1 MSRTHARGL
10 ILALGLSF
18 FATLAH
24 AQQMASYVMDAR
36 TGRMIQASNADTRVH
51 PASLTKMMT
60 LYIVFDQIKRGRM
73 SLDQRIKISA
83 HAAAEP
89 PSKLGLKA
97 GQTIELRY
105 LIRAAAIKSAND
117 AATAMGEAVGGSEA
131 GFAKLMNQYAQ
142 AMGLRNTTFKN
153 ANGLTRDGHM
163 SSAHDMAEIGRR
175 LYYDFPQYYNI
186 FSREA
191 TSAGLKTVKNT
202 NRRLLAAYQGADGI
216 KTGYTRA
223 AGFNL
228 VSSAQR
234 GNKRVI
240 VAVLGARSSAARNAE
255 VARLM
260 DVGFAKMPTQVR
272 IAMPAPLNLRGT
284 GTMVASAKQPAAAR
298 AAATLAAVSPPVE
311 RTLPAQPGAERVLAS
326 LPAEDLGFDA
336 GRPMPRVMSADAAI
350 TRNSAS
356 IAAAIA
362 EVNSELKANRVSD
375 VTALTAAG
383 RPAPRPSAE
392 VADAAAPAVTT
403 GGVGAAS
410 TFAAAPPAPVRR
422 PAEEGMVVASNDAG
436 ILSDA
441 AGGSAPTGVIGADWG
456 IQIGSFRSKGDAER
470 QLLTT
475 ALQDVPELNGGLR
488 RVEAAKVQGVT
499 MFRAQFVGLSRQ
511 SALGACEALTRRA
524 TDCLPLAPGI

>member
-1 MSRTHARGL
+1 MSSSHARGL

-18 FATLAH
+18 LATMAQ
-24 AQQMASYVMDAR
+24 AQQLVSYVMDAR
-36 TGRMIQASNADTRVH
+36 TGRVIQASNAETRVH

-73 SLDQRIKISA
+73 SLDQKIRISG

-89 PSKLGLKA
+89 PSKLGLRE

-117 AATAMGEAVGGSEA
+117 AATAMGEAVGGSEP
-131 GFAKLMNQYAQ
+131 GFAKIMNQYAR
-142 AMGLRNTTFKN
+142 AMGLRNTTFMN
-153 ANGLTRDGHM
+153 ANGLTRTGHM
-163 SSAHDMAEIGRR
+163 STAHDMAEIGRR

-202 NRRLLAAYQGADGI
+202 NRRLLDAYPGADGI

-234 GNKRVI
+234 GDKRVI

-260 DVGFAKMPTQVR
+260 DIGFSKMPTQAR
-272 IAMPAPLNLRGT
+272 IAMPAPLGLSGPKT
-284 GTMVASAKQPAAAR
+284 LV
-298 AAATLAAVSPPVE
+298 AAATPRQTPSATVTVTAVAAPD
-311 RTLPAQPGAERVLAS
+311 PATRPGGERVLAA
-326 LPAEDLGFDA
+326 LPATDLGFDA
-336 GRPMPRVMSADAAI
+336 ARPMPRVSPDVAI

-362 EVNSELKANRVSD
+362 EVNTELRANHAAD
-375 VTALTAAG
+375 VAALTAAG
-383 RPAPRPSAE
+383 RPAPRPRAE
-392 VADAAAPAVTT
+392 IAGLAEPEPAAGPA
-403 GGVGAAS
+403 GAS
-410 TFAAAPPAPVRR
+410 TFAAEAPAPAQR
-422 PAEEGMVVASNDAG
+422 PAGTGSLRVASNDSG
-436 ILSDA
+436 VVSDA
-441 AGGSAPTGVIGADWG
+441 GVPGGTGGADWG
-456 IQIGSFRSKGDAER
+456 VQIGSFRSKGDAER
-470 QLLTT
+470 QLLTA
-475 ALQDVPELNGGLR
+475 ALQDVPELTGGLR

>member
-1 MSRTHARGL
+1 MSSTHARGL
-10 ILALGLSF
+10 VLALGLSLL
-18 FATLAH
+18 ATISH
-24 AQQMASYVMDAR
+24 AQQFASYVMDAR
-36 TGRMIQASNADTRVH
+36 TGKVIQATNAETRVH

-73 SLDQRIKISA
+73 SLDQKVTISA

-97 GQTIELRY
+97 GQKIELRY

-117 AATAMGEAVGGSEA
+117 AATALGEAVGGSEP
-131 GFAKLMNQYAQ
+131 GFAKIMNQYAK
-142 AMGLRNTTFKN
+142 AMGLRNTTFVN
-153 ANGLTRDGHM
+153 ANGLTRAGHM
-163 SSAHDMAEIGRR
+163 STAHDMAEIGRR

-191 TSAGLKTVKNT
+191 TSAGLKTVQNT
-202 NRRLLAAYQGADGI
+202 NRRLLDAYPGADGI

-260 DVGFAKMPTQVR
+260 DAGFSKMPTQAR
-272 IAMPAPLNLRGT
+272 IAMPAPLAIGGSGT
-284 GTMVASAKQPAAAR
+284 RVAAAATPRATTVALVTPPLPAER
-298 AAATLAAVSPPVE
+298 AAAE
-311 RTLPAQPGAERVLAS
+311 QPGGARVLAA
-326 LPAEDLGFDA
+326 LPVEALGFDA
-336 GRPMPRVMSADAAI
+336 ARPMPRAMSADAAI

-362 EVNSELKANRVSD
+362 EVNTELSATRAASPR
-375 VTALTAAG
+375 ALAAAG
-383 RPAPRPSAE
+383 RPAPRPVTE
-392 VADAAAPAVTT
+392 VAAAAPM
-403 GGVGAAS
+403 GVAGAS
-410 TFAAAPPAPVRR
+410 TFAAVPPSPAPR
-422 PAEEGMVVASNDAG
+422 PAEEGTMVASNDHG
-436 ILSDA
+436 IVSDA
-441 AGGSAPTGVIGADWG
+441 GAPGAGGKNWG

-470 QLLTT
+470 QLLTA
-475 ALQDVPELNGGLR
+475 ALQDVPQLDGGLR

-511 SALGACEALTRRA
+511 SALDACETLARNA

>member
-1 MSRTHARGL
+1 MVSTEVRGA
-10 ILALGLSF
+10 ILAFVLSLC
-18 FATLAH
+18 ASMAH
-24 AQQMASYVMDAR
+24 AQQFASYVMDAR
-36 TGRMIQASNADTRVH
+36 TGKVIQATNAETKVH

-60 LYIVFDQIKRGRM
+60 LYIAFDQIQRGRI
-73 SLDQRIKISA
+73 SLDQKVRISDN
-83 HAAAEP
+83 AAAEP
-89 PSKLGLKA
+89 PSKLGLKS
-97 GQTIELRY
+97 GQRIEMRY

-117 AATAMGEAVGGSEA
+117 AATAIGEAIGGSEA
-131 GFAKLMNQYAQ
+131 GFAKMMNQYAT

-153 ANGLTRDGHM
+153 ANGLTRSGHM
-163 SSAHDMAEIGRR
+163 STARDMAELGRR
-175 LYYDFPQYYNI
+175 VYYDFPQYYNI

-202 NRRLLAAYQGADGI
+202 NRRLLDAYRGADGI

-234 GNKRVI
+234 GDERVI

-260 DVGFAKMPTQVR
+260 DVGFAKMPSRAR
-272 IAMPAPLNLRGT
+272 IAMPAPLNLGGRST
-284 GTMVASAKQPAAAR
+284 AVASLGATPPSAGRPGAVQSGASLAAAPSVVAALAAEDPGLAAAR
-298 AAATLAAVSPPVE
+298 PL
-311 RTLPAQPGAERVLAS
+311 
-326 LPAEDLGFDA
+326 
-336 GRPMPRVMSADAAI
+336 PRVMSADAAI

-362 EVNSELKANRVSD
+362 EVNSELKASRAADIV
-375 VTALTAAG
+375 ALTDAG
-383 RPAPRPSAE
+383 RPAPRPGGARL
-392 VADAAAPAVTT
+392 ADAAPAAP
-403 GGVGAAS
+403 GADVASAS
-410 TFAAAPPAPVRR
+410 TFAAVAPAAPSAA
-422 PAEEGMVVASNDAG
+422 AEPEGTMVASNDAG
-436 ILSDA
+436 VLSDA
-441 AGGSAPTGVIGADWG
+441 GALGGDRDWG
-456 IQIGSFRSKGDAER
+456 IQIGAFRSRGDAER

-499 MFRAQFVGLSRQ
+499 VFRAQFVGLTRR
-511 SALGACEALTRRA
+511 SAMGACETLSRRT

>member
-1 MSRTHARGL
+1 MVSTEVRGA
-10 ILALGLSF
+10 ILAFVLSLC
-18 FATLAH
+18 ASVAH
-24 AQQMASYVMDAR
+24 AQQFASYVMDAR
-36 TGRMIQASNADTRVH
+36 TGKVIQATNAETKVH

-60 LYIVFDQIKRGRM
+60 LYIAFDQIQRGRI
-73 SLDQRIKISA
+73 SLDQKIRISD

-89 PSKLGLKA
+89 PSKLGLRS
-97 GQTIELRY
+97 GQRIEMRY

-117 AATAMGEAVGGSEA
+117 AATAIGEAIGGSEA
-131 GFAKLMNQYAQ
+131 GFAKIMNQYAA
-142 AMGLRNTTFKN
+142 AMGLKNTTFKN
-153 ANGLTRDGHM
+153 AHGLTRSGHM
-163 SSAHDMAEIGRR
+163 STAHDMAELGRR

-202 NRRLLAAYQGADGI
+202 NRRLLDAYRGADGI

-234 GNKRVI
+234 GNERVI

-260 DVGFAKMPTQVR
+260 DVGFAKMPSRARV
-272 IAMPAPLNLRGT
+272 AMPAPLNLGGRST
-284 GTMVASAKQPAAAR
+284 AVASLGATPPSDARPGAIQSAAIQSAAAQADGVMAALVESGPGGDSARPLPR
-298 AAATLAAVSPPVE
+298 AMSP
-311 RTLPAQPGAERVLAS
+311 
-326 LPAEDLGFDA
+326 
-336 GRPMPRVMSADAAI
+336 DAAI

-362 EVNSELKANRVSD
+362 EVNSDLKASRTVD
-375 VTALTAAG
+375 IMALTDAG
-383 RPAPRPSAE
+383 RPAPRPGGAQVAE
-392 VADAAAPAVTT
+392 AGPAATT
-403 GGVGAAS
+403 GAGVGSAS
-410 TFAAAPPAPVRR
+410 TFAAIAPAAPAAPTEAPEE
-422 PAEEGMVVASNDAG
+422 PAGTMVASNDAG
-436 ILSDA
+436 VVSDA
-441 AGGSAPTGVIGADWG
+441 GVLSGDRDWG
-456 IQIGSFRSKGDAER
+456 IQIGAFRSKGDAER

-499 MFRAQFVGLSRQ
+499 VFRAQFVGLTRR
-511 SALGACEALTRRA
+511 SAMGACETLSRRT
-524 TDCLPLAPGI
+524 TDCMPLAPGI